1 MQAQYKASALYPSLL
16 PVVQQ
21 SESLNVPGGQLHDMI
36 QSQPLGLAYISF
48 LPACLPACL
57 LH

>member
-1 MQAQYKASALYPSLL
+1 MRAQYKASALYPSLL
-16 PVVQQ
+16 PVVQRL
-21 SESLNVPGGQLHDMI
+21 ESLNAPRGQLCDMI

-48 LPACLPACL
+48 LPDCLTDCL